1 MTAAPIPVGS
11 RVVLVE
17 DNSLSLGG
25 ADCGRKGSHGVV
37 EQGPD
42 CSDYRIAF
50 DNGDMWWVNVSAI
63 ALESPAPAAPL
74 TAEERDTALGMAL
87 ELADQL
93 RDDYS
98 FTLWQ
103 RNGNLLVADWLRDC
117 VAHELWGDGD
127 DGCLP
132 TPFRKVK

>member
-17 DNSLSLGG
+17 DNKFGG
-25 ADCGRKGSHGVV
+25 TVFGEKGERGVV
-37 EQGPD
+37 TLIDDEG
-42 CSDYRIAF
+42 DYEVRF
-50 DNGDMWWVNVSAI
+50 DGEIDDWAVNASAV
-63 ALESPAPAAPL
+63 ALESQGHDAAL
-74 TAEERDTALGMAL
+74 TAWERDTALGMAL

-127 DGCLP
+127 DGCLS

>member
-17 DNSLSLGG
+17 DNRQGG
-25 ADCGRKGSHGVV
+25 PDFGRKGWRGVTIAIDS
-37 EQGPD
+37 G
-42 CSDYRIAF
+42 DYHVKF
-50 DNGDMWWVNVSAI
+50 DNRQEWWVNASAV
-63 ALESPAPAAPL
+63 ALESPATDAL
-74 TAEERDTALGMAL
+74 TAWERDTALGMAL

-127 DGCLP
+127 DGCLS